1 MTSYS
6 LRIFP
11 AANERSGLENIDQSQ
26 RREFLGGFQQAFLK
40 FASNFKEVNKKL
52 IIVQYSD
59 KLLKDLETTPSN

>member
-1 MTSYS
+1 VTSYS

-40 FASNFKEVNKKL
+40 FASNLKKVNKKL
-52 IIVQYSD
+52 IIV
-59 KLLKDLETTPSN
+59 